1 MKKLDSYI
9 NDVERDIKKAIYE
22 AQDANKNAYYG
33 KDSRDL
39 SDAKDYAYYAR
50 KHAKDIRYYADK
62 AKDQVDSLER
72 VINNNIADEIK
83 EINGLIRELNRLEDE
98 LAYELNQ
105 YAKNEVLLELKEEY
119 AKAGTSNY
127 DAKKA
132 DKLRQKS
139 IKAEC
144 SNMPDHKNE
153 IRERDYKINS
163 YDFRDTK
170 KELDRAETKGRYCE
184 DEAYRAEYADDVEN
198 ANYYCDKAYDYAR
211 DAERDLDD
219 ANRAFKND
227 LYDVNKK
234 IGKLEEIRNNV
245 EYNINTNERLINN
258 YRKKNQLINIRTMLK
273 EEYAKAGTKEYNA
286 KRAAELRNM
295 LNETEKGP
303 RKRK

>member
-39 SDAKDYAYYAR
+39 GDAKDYAYYAR

-132 DKLRQKS
+132 DKFDQ
-139 IKAEC
+139 EVF
-144 SNMPDHKNE
+144 P
-153 IRERDYKINS
+153 
-163 YDFRDTK
+163 
-170 KELDRAETKGRYCE
+170 
-184 DEAYRAEYADDVEN
+184 
-198 ANYYCDKAYDYAR
+198 
-211 DAERDLDD
+211 
-219 ANRAFKND
+219 
-227 LYDVNKK
+227 
-234 IGKLEEIRNNV
+234 
-245 EYNINTNERLINN
+245 
-258 YRKKNQLINIRTMLK
+258 
-273 EEYAKAGTKEYNA
+273 
-286 KRAAELRNM
+286 
-295 LNETEKGP
+295 
-303 RKRK
+303 